1 MSSATHHHH
10 HHGELAP
17 AAESASVAIEVGPG
31 RGALIL
37 YPSERW
43 RGHEIE
49 ISRRDG
55 DGQRV
60 HTGVHERTTQTA
72 ARLTAVFGS
81 LPAGDYVVWAGP
93 STAGPAV
100 TVPEGTVAEI
110 AVD

>member
-1 MSSATHHHH
+1 MSSAAHHH
-10 HHGELAP
+10 HHGVLAP

-55 DGQRV
+55 DGHRV
-60 HTGVHERTTQTA
+60 HTGVHERTTRTT

-81 LPAGDYVVWAGP
+81 LPAGEYVVWAGA
-93 STAGPAV
+93 STPGPAV
-100 TVPEGTVAEI
+100 AVPEGTVAEI